1 MKTYFDPSV
10 VVALYLPEPL
20 STKARALVEQYPHPL
35 LLNELQELEF
45 RNALRQKALRKEARE
60 SDVVRTLR
68 LFDDDCLA
76 GKIERRPLVWPRVFA
91 ATEDLSQRH
100 AMRQVCRAFDLLHVA
115 IAKISGIGTFA
126 TFDDD
131 QGRLAVTAGLTLANF
146 PDV

>member
-1 MKTYFDPSV
+1 VKTYFDPSV
-10 VVALYLPEPL
+10 VVALYLPEPFSL
-20 STKARALVEQYPHPL
+20 KARALVEQYPHPL

-45 RNALRQKALRKEARE
+45 RNALRQKALRKEAKE

-91 ATEDLSQRH
+91 AAEELSQRH
-100 AMRQVCRAFDLLHVA
+100 AMRQVCRAFDLLHVT
-115 IAKISGIGTFA
+115 IAKISSVGTFA

-131 QGRLAVTAGLTLANF
+131 QGQLARVAGLKLADF
-146 PDV
+146 PEV

>member
-20 STKARALVEQYPHPL
+20 SPRARALVEQYPHPL

-45 RNALRQKALRKEARE
+45 RNALRQKVLRKEAKE

-91 ATEDLSQRH
+91 EAEELSHRH

-115 IAKISGIGTFA
+115 IAKISGIGAFA
-126 TFDDD
+126 TFDDE
-131 QGRLAVTAGLTLANF
+131 QGRLAIAVGLKLVEF